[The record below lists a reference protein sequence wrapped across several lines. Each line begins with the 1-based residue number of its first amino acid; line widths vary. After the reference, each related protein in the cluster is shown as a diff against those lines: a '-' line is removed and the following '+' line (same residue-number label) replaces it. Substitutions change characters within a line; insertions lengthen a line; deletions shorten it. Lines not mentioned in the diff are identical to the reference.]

1 MQFQKIEANRVDIF
15 NIAVH
20 LYSEGVPMVNYQHD
34 NFSMTP
40 ELLGAYTNELL
51 ELCDSLIWHTNIQT
65 DTHYEDNLINLCYVL
80 DKNAQQI
87 CNHMHYHGMIQKN
100 FETGYYE

>member
-1 MQFQKIEANRVDIF
+1 MQFQKTEANRIDIF

-40 ELLGAYTNELL
+40 ELLGAYPKELL
-51 ELCDSLIWHTNIQT
+51 ELCSNLIFHTNNQL
-65 DTHYEDNLINLCYVL
+65 DTYYEDEMVNLCYVL

>member
-20 LYSEGVPMVNYQHD
+20 LYSEGVPMVNYQNE
-34 NFSMTP
+34 NFLMTP
-40 ELLGAYTNELL
+40 ELLGAYKNELL
-51 ELCDSLIWHTNIQT
+51 ELCSNLIASTNHQF
-65 DTHYEDNLINLCYVL
+65 DTFYEDNLINLCYVL